1 MVLFYSEGDTV
12 QIADCISTKG
22 KSCRTFSELVSL
34 EQARNRIHE
43 ILVKCGGDSTVLRH
57 RAYFIFDAYH
67 ENLSAL
73 YRIVLG
79 KNEAIDFLNPLP
91 FVILSP
97 IVMNLLQSV
106 PPRKKHAT
114 QCELDVQVGPCSC
127 NLQLMVLNQC
137 QRCSPNVW
145 QAISDIK
152 KRVAATW
159 APYAKTSDVKKIFWL
174 GQHLITR
181 S

>member
-1 MVLFYSEGDTV
+1 MV
-12 QIADCISTKG
+12 I
-22 KSCRTFSELVSL
+22 
-34 EQARNRIHE
+34 
-43 ILVKCGGDSTVLRH
+43 
-57 RAYFIFDAYH
+57 
-67 ENLSAL
+67 
-73 YRIVLG
+73 
-79 KNEAIDFLNPLP
+79 
-91 FVILSP
+91 
-97 IVMNLLQSV
+97 
-106 PPRKKHAT
+106 
-114 QCELDVQVGPCSC
+114 
-127 NLQLMVLNQC
+127 NQC